1 MTETLEFKAELKQL
15 LHIITHSLYTHREI
29 FLRELISNASDAI
42 HKIRFDALSR
52 SELLQGDTDW
62 AIRVIPQPDD
72 GTLTIADNG
81 IGMSRQE
88 VIDNLG
94 TVAQSGT
101 KAFLEAMKAAGKGTE
116 AMGLIGQFGVGFYS
130 AFMVADR
137 VTVRTRRFDSSEAVC
152 WQSDGQGTYTVETCD
167 KPQRGTEVIL
177 HLKEDAK
184 EFLEPLRLREL
195 IRKYSNFIEF
205 PVILVTHTT
214 TDGQKKT
221 SEEIVN
227 RQQAIWLRRK
237 SEVSPQEYEEFYKA
251 LTHDTE
257 PPAEIIHFA
266 AEGKHEFKVLAFIP
280 AQKPFGYDW
289 REPRCGLRLY
299 IQRVLIMERCEKVL
313 PFYLRFVEG
322 VVDSSEL
329 PLNVSREQ
337 IQEHPL
343 LDTIQKSVV
352 KNVLDTL
359 AWMKSSNY
367 EKYLRFYKNFGSILK
382 EGLAKDWNHR
392 DKIADLLLFESLQT
406 PAGQYITLEQYLEKM
421 PSGQEAIYYLLGESA
436 AALRQSPHVEAF
448 RAKGYDILL
457 LTDAIDAFVL
467 PYLSQYRGKRL
478 IPADRVDSLPG
489 GEVPWELR
497 DRFASFV
504 SFVKDQVPEVAE
516 VRLSSRLTE
525 SAACL
530 VHDQH
535 AVPEHVRRLLERL
548 GQEPVAEK
556 RILEL
561 NPQHPAVAAA
571 QQLHQQSPQDP
582 RLADYARLL
591 YEQALVVEGSPLPDA
606 QAFLRRL
613 NALMARDAT
622 TVASTDSAASSTS
635 VASNAARPAVSDAAD
650 TRSDTA
656 TTTPAT
662 PDTSATS
669 TPSTSPADTPGA
681 EPDISPLGN
690 LSST

>member
-1 MTETLEFKAELKQL
+1 
-15 LHIITHSLYTHREI
+15 
-29 FLRELISNASDAI
+29 
-42 HKIRFDALSR
+42 
-52 SELLQGDTDW
+52 
-62 AIRVIPQPDD
+62 
-72 GTLTIADNG
+72 
-81 IGMSRQE
+81 
-88 VIDNLG
+88 
-94 TVAQSGT
+94 
-101 KAFLEAMKAAGKGTE
+101 
-116 AMGLIGQFGVGFYS
+116 
-130 AFMVADR
+130 
-137 VTVRTRRFDSSEAVC
+137 
-152 WQSDGQGTYTVETCD
+152 
-167 KPQRGTEVIL
+167 
-177 HLKEDAK
+177 
-184 EFLEPLRLREL
+184 
-195 IRKYSNFIEF
+195 
-205 PVILVTHTT
+205 
-214 TDGQKKT
+214 
-221 SEEIVN
+221 
-227 RQQAIWLRRK
+227 
-237 SEVSPQEYEEFYKA
+237 
-251 LTHDTE
+251 
-257 PPAEIIHFA
+257 
-266 AEGKHEFKVLAFIP
+266 
-280 AQKPFGYDW
+280 
-289 REPRCGLRLY
+289 
-299 IQRVLIMERCEKVL
+299 
-313 PFYLRFVEG
+313 
-322 VVDSSEL
+322 
-329 PLNVSREQ
+329 
-337 IQEHPL
+337 
-343 LDTIQKSVV
+343 
-352 KNVLDTL
+352 
-359 AWMKSSNY
+359 MKSSNY

>member
-1 MTETLEFKAELKQL
+1 
-15 LHIITHSLYTHREI
+15 
-29 FLRELISNASDAI
+29 
-42 HKIRFDALSR
+42 
-52 SELLQGDTDW
+52 
-62 AIRVIPQPDD
+62 
-72 GTLTIADNG
+72 
-81 IGMSRQE
+81 
-88 VIDNLG
+88 
-94 TVAQSGT
+94 
-101 KAFLEAMKAAGKGTE
+101 
-116 AMGLIGQFGVGFYS
+116 MGLIGQFGVGFYS

-448 RAKGYDILL
+448 RAKRYDILL